1 MFLEQYIHHI
11 FLIVHLFLHLRLFLQ
26 IFLCIFA
33 VERAHY
39 AITQEFL
46 SAENCIINI
55 IHELKDPKEI

>member
-1 MFLEQYIHHI
+1 MRNIWEQN
-11 FLIVHLFLHLRLFLQ
+11 LFLQ

-39 AITQEFL
+39 AITKEFL

-55 IHELKDPKEI
+55 INELKDPKEI